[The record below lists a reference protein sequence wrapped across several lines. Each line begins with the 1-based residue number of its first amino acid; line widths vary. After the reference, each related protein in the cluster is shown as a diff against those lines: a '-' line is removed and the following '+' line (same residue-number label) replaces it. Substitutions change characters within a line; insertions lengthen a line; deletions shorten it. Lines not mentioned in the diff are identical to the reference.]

1 MKTLG
6 LSNFFD
12 TYMLNP
18 LSKDLTKKERAVAI
32 IALALLI
39 IPPLTFIPLTALA
52 LKKYEQRHELNNT
65 TAKTQQASNTVLKK
79 PPPPPPPR
87 VRETFRKKVEM
98 LQILAGRLAVS
109 ITAEDAERNVHRGMP
124 NFKINLKNVCYFNS
138 AVQSIEAVLMSQ
150 KNEFRDLLKQD
161 LSLQEDETLQE
172 LEARLLHQW
181 APITSDSDRDI
192 AFKWSFLLMMQA
204 KQYGTDDQLYRA
216 ILAHRKIVFELRT
229 EITENSN
236 GRQLDAASYFEVF
249 NEILQLSSVV
259 RSRKRI
265 NLNAEEYPMA
275 NESLHVLQIPVK
287 DRERVKLS
295 DLIDRNFLPES
306 LEEPFQPTGMN
317 EVYTHEIVRL
327 VGEAP
332 QALFVQ
338 VKVFGT
344 RMAYKEYVEN
354 VPEIEEQEG
363 FGRVITHHDV
373 RKRISEPVV
382 EIFKIEPRI
391 KVKRDQRIDLSKHY
405 DLPKGSCVYEL
416 VAVCRHRGKVN
427 AGHYIADVKPGK
439 KWYTANDRSNR
450 RHNGDLSS
458 ENGYIFSFKRVVTNP

>member
-6 LSNFFD
+6 LSNFFEN
-12 TYMLNP
+12 YMLDP
-18 LSKDLTKKERAVAI
+18 LSKDLTKRERAVAV

-39 IPPLTFIPLTALA
+39 IPPFTIIPLGTYVLR
-52 LKKYEQRHELNNT
+52 KWEHRHEHDPVT
-65 TAKTQQASNTVLKK
+65 RRTQQASNTVLKK

-87 VRETFRKKVEM
+87 LRETFRKKVEM
-98 LQILAGRLAVS
+98 LQILAGRLAENVA
-109 ITAEDAERNVHRGMP
+109 AEDAERNIHRGMP
-124 NFKINLKNVCYFNS
+124 NFKTNLKNVCYFNS

-150 KNEFRDLLKQD
+150 KNEFRELLKQD
-161 LSLQEDETLQE
+161 LSLQEGETLQE

-181 APITSDSDRDI
+181 APITSDSERDI

-216 ILAHRKIVFELRT
+216 ILAHRKIVFELRS

-287 DRERVKLS
+287 DRERVRLS
-295 DLIDRNFLPES
+295 DLIDRNFLPEH

-317 EVYTHEIVRL
+317 EVYTHEIVGL
-327 VGEAP
+327 AGEAP

-344 RMAYKEYVEN
+344 RLAYREYVEN

-363 FGRVITHHDV
+363 FGRVITHREV
-373 RKRISEPVV
+373 RKRASEPVAEV
-382 EIFKIEPRI
+382 FKIEPRI

-405 DLPKGSCVYEL
+405 DLPEGSCVYEL
-416 VAVCRHRGKVN
+416 VAVCRHSGKVN
-427 AGHYIADVKPGK
+427 AGHYIADVKPDK
-439 KWYTANDRSNR
+439 KWYTANDRSNQ

-458 ENGYIFSFKRVVTNP
+458 KNGYIYSFKRVVTNP